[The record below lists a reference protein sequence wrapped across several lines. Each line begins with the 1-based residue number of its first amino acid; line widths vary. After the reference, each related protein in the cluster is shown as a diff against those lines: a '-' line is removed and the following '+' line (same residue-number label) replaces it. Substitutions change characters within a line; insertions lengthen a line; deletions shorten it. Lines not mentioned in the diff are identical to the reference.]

1 MPAGLVRSGDFRK
14 GSPILL
20 PHQFGNPVSL
30 PEPYGNVMPQSNP
43 TLNSNPVTW
52 TPSPPH
58 FGNQVAFSLQVVP
71 PIVII
76 TEGGSQTT
84 SAVLTNLLGTNSAT
98 LTYSGAPAG
107 VTISFAPNPDTGTS
121 VATITVGA
129 SVPTGRYTITI
140 EGSASGANVEF
151 TNIQLVVVSS
161 GASTSYGFELE
172 NGSGV
177 IVLED
182 GISILLLENQT

>member
-30 PEPYGNVMPQSNP
+30 PEPSGNAMPQSNP

-52 TPSPPH
+52 TPSPPY

-161 GASTSYGFELE
+161 GASTGYGFELE

-182 GISILLLENQT
+182 GISILLLENQS